1 MKKTTITPKS
11 TLLEGFNEFEKS
23 QPWSKNTRRSYRKNV
38 INLSDYMLKQGLE
51 PVFENIDYEF
61 VKKWENDQRKQGY
74 SPQSIKQHK
83 ATMQSMFSH
92 YNQLGVIT
100 GNPFA
105 ALKVTDSNKPK
116 HHSRALNITELYQV
130 YKTAFELQENGVNV
144 LIPTL
149 IDMFTAL
156 RVTSLE
162 KLTVRSVSTTM
173 NGLVYEFDPTK
184 DRVEEDKLLGQ
195 YLEEEEVYNH
205 TDNSPN
211 SKNKDFF
218 IPLPPKLMQLL
229 IKYTEH
235 MKPDDALLY
244 GLRGKPLVN
253 KQMNYIINKVC
264 EHLGWMKVEY
274 ENSENGEHDNV
285 IGKRRKGKK
294 TVHKTEKHFTPH
306 GLRYTLSTLLH
317 EMGVSDDAIRFLLGH
332 SKYELGA
339 LQHYI
344 LSDAKYIKEIRAA
357 QVIIE
362 TLFETAMELESNYNI
377 TLDLEEIYEE
387 LPNVFTNQKKD
398 KNYIHLFKEHL
409 VKYASCKLEQKI
421 LNQSG
426 DRQSDYFTF
435 KAPELYNQMT
445 MPPQGYIPH
454 TPTPYQSIH
463 GMNPMPYDHANT
475 APFYPLTYFYMGK

>member
-1 MKKTTITPKS
+1 
-11 TLLEGFNEFEKS
+11 
-23 QPWSKNTRRSYRKNV
+23 
-38 INLSDYMLKQGLE
+38 MLKQGLE

-61 VKKWENDQRKQGY
+61 AKKWENDQRKQGY
-74 SPQSIKQHK
+74 SPRSIKQHK

-92 YNQLGVIT
+92 YNQLGVVV

-116 HHSRALNITELYQV
+116 HHSRALDITELYQV
-130 YKTAFELQENGVNV
+130 YKAAFELQENGVNV
-144 LIPTL
+144 LIPVL

-173 NGLVYEFDPTK
+173 NGLVYEFDPKK
-184 DRVEEDKLLGQ
+184 DRVKEDKLLDQ
-195 YLEEEEVYNH
+195 YLEEGDKH

-218 IPLPPKLMQLL
+218 IPLPPKLMKLL
-229 IKYTEH
+229 TQYTER
-235 MKPDDALLY
+235 MEPDGALLY
-244 GLRGKPLVN
+244 GLRGKSLIN
-253 KQMNYIINKVC
+253 KQMNYIIDKVC
-264 EHLGWMKVEY
+264 EHLGWVKVEY
-274 ENSENGEHDNV
+274 ENPENEDHNNTK
-285 IGKRRKGKK
+285 GKGRRKGNK
-294 TVHKTEKHFTPH
+294 TVHKSEKYFTPH

-362 TLFETAMELESNYNI
+362 TLFETTMELETNYNI
-377 TLDLEEIYEE
+377 TLNLEEIYVE
-387 LPNVFTNQKKD
+387 LPNVFSNQLKN
-398 KNYIHLFKEHL
+398 KNYINLFKEHL
-409 VKYASCKLEQKI
+409 VKYAFTALQQKI
-421 LNQSG
+421 LKESG
-426 DRQSDYFTF
+426 NNHSDYFTF
-435 KAPELYNQMT
+435 KAPELYNQIAMAQ
-445 MPPQGYIPH
+445 QGYFPH
-454 TPTPYQSIH
+454 APMPYHQQTH
-463 GMNPMPYDHANT
+463 GMYPMPYDLT
-475 APFYPLTYFYMGK
+475 QPVPLYPPTHIHTGK

>member
-1 MKKTTITPKS
+1 MMKTTITPES

-51 PVFENIDYEF
+51 PVFRNIDYEF
-61 VKKWENDQRKQGY
+61 VKKWENDQRKRY
-74 SPQSIKQHK
+74 SPVSIKQHK
-83 ATMQSMFSH
+83 GTMQSMFSY
-92 YNQLGVIT
+92 YNQLGVVT
-100 GNPFA
+100 GNPFS
-105 ALKVTDSNKPK
+105 ALKVVNANKPK
-116 HHSRALNITELYQV
+116 HHSRALNIVELYQV
-130 YKTAFELQENGVNV
+130 YKAAFELQENGVNV
-144 LIPTL
+144 LIPVL
-149 IDMFTAL
+149 VDMFTAL

-173 NGLVYEFDPTK
+173 NGLVYEFDPKK
-184 DRVEEDKLLGQ
+184 DRVKEDKLLDQ
-195 YLEEEEVYNH
+195 YLEEEGDKH

-235 MKPDDALLY
+235 MKPEDALLY

-274 ENSENGEHDNV
+274 ENSENADHNNV
-285 IGKRRKGKK
+285 KGKKGRIGTK

-306 GLRYTLSTLLH
+306 GLRYTLSTLFH

-332 SKYELGA
+332 SRYELGA

-377 TLDLEEIYEE
+377 TLNLEEIYDEI
-387 LPNVFTNQKKD
+387 PNVFRNQLKN
-398 KNYIHLFKEHL
+398 KNYINLFKEHL
-409 VKYASCKLEQKI
+409 VKYAFTALQQKI
-421 LNQSG
+421 LKESG
-426 DRQSDYFTF
+426 NNYSDYFTF
-435 KAPELYNQMT
+435 KAPELYNQIVMAQQRYFAHAP
-445 MPPQGYIPH
+445 M
-454 TPTPYQSIH
+454 PYQQTH
-463 GMNPMPYDHANT
+463 GMNPMPYDLTHSV
-475 APFYPLTYFYMGK
+475 PLYPPTHIHMGK

>member
-1 MKKTTITPKS
+1 MMKKTTITPKS
-11 TLLEGFNEFEKS
+11 TLLEGFNEFEKN

-51 PVFENIDYEF
+51 PIFENIDYEF
-61 VKKWENDQRKQGY
+61 VKIWENDQRKQGY
-74 SPQSIKQHK
+74 SPKTIKQHQ
-83 ATMQSMFSH
+83 ATMQSMFTH
-92 YNQLGVIT
+92 YNRLGVIN

-105 ALKVTDSNKPK
+105 ALKITDSNKPK
-116 HHSRALNITELYQV
+116 HHSRALNIVELYQV
-130 YKTAFELQENGVNV
+130 YKAAFELQENGVNV
-144 LIPTL
+144 LIPVL

-184 DRVEEDKLLGQ
+184 DRVKEDKLLDQ
-195 YLEEEEVYNH
+195 YLEEGDKH

-229 IKYTEH
+229 VQYIEH

-244 GLRGKPLVN
+244 GLRRKPLIN
-253 KQMNYIINKVC
+253 KQMNYVIDKVC
-264 EHLGWMKVEY
+264 EHLGWIRVEY
-274 ENSENGEHDNV
+274 KNPEDRGQTK
-285 IGKRRKGKK
+285 GKRKRKGEKI
-294 TVHKTEKHFTPH
+294 VHKTEKHFTPH

-357 QVIIE
+357 QVTIE
-362 TLFETAMELESNYNI
+362 TLFETAMELETNYNI
-377 TLDLEEIYEE
+377 TLNLEEIYVE
-387 LPNVFTNQKKD
+387 LPNVFSNQLKN
-398 KNYIHLFKEHL
+398 KNYINLFKEHL
-409 VKYASCKLEQKI
+409 VKYAFAALQQKI
-421 LNQSG
+421 LKESG
-426 DRQSDYFTF
+426 NNHSDYFTF
-435 KAPELYNQMT
+435 KAPELYNQIVMAQ
-445 MPPQGYIPH
+445 QGYFAHAPM
-454 TPTPYQSIH
+454 PYQQTH
-463 GMNPMPYDHANT
+463 GMNPMPYDLTHSV
-475 APFYPLTYFYMGK
+475 PLYPPTHIHMGK

>member
-61 VKKWENDQRKQGY
+61 AKKWENDKRKQGY
-74 SPQSIKQHK
+74 NPRSIKQHK

-92 YNQLGVIT
+92 YNQLGVVV

-116 HHSRALNITELYQV
+116 HHSRALDITELYQV
-130 YKTAFELQENGVNV
+130 YKAAFELQENGVNV
-144 LIPTL
+144 LIPVL

-173 NGLVYEFDPTK
+173 NGLVYEFNPKK
-184 DRVEEDKLLGQ
+184 DRVKEDKLLDQ
-195 YLEEEEVYNH
+195 YLEEGDKH

-229 IKYTEH
+229 VQYIEH

-244 GLRGKPLVN
+244 GLRRKPLIN
-253 KQMNYIINKVC
+253 KQMNYIIDKVC
-264 EHLGWMKVEY
+264 EHLGWVKVEY
-274 ENSENGEHDNV
+274 ENPENEDHNNTK
-285 IGKRRKGKK
+285 GKGRRKGNK
-294 TVHKTEKHFTPH
+294 TVHKTEKYFTPH

-357 QVIIE
+357 QVILE

-377 TLDLEEIYEE
+377 PLNLEEIYEE
-387 LPNVFTNQKKD
+387 LPNVFANQLKN
-398 KNYIHLFKEHL
+398 KNYINLFKEHL
-409 VKYASCKLEQKI
+409 VKYAFTALQQKI
-421 LNQSG
+421 LKESG
-426 DRQSDYFTF
+426 NNHSEYFTF
-435 KAPELYNQMT
+435 KAPELYNQIAMAQ
-445 MPPQGYIPH
+445 QGYIPH
-454 TPTPYQSIH
+454 APMPYQQIH
-463 GMNPMPYDHANT
+463 GMHPMPYDLTH
-475 APFYPLTYFYMGK
+475 PVSLYPPTHIHMGK